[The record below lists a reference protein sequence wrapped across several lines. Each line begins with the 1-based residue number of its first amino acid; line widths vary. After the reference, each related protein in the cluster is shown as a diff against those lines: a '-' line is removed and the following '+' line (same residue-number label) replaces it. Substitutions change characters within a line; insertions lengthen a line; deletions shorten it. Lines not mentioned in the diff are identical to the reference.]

1 LSHSTEGEHYAEM
14 LNAQTTG
21 TRFFV
26 TTLWFSIGLYTIMY
40 TLLYEKELQEK
51 DFVGY
56 NEYLKNKNRMNE
68 MLYNNWKFI
77 HEKSVVKVVTGL
89 SLILMVLLHYQFQQE
104 VFH

>member
-40 TLLYEKELQEK
+40 TLLYEKETTRK
-51 DFVGY
+51 
-56 NEYLKNKNRMNE
+56 
-68 MLYNNWKFI
+68 
-77 HEKSVVKVVTGL
+77 GL
-89 SLILMVLLHYQFQQE
+89 RWL
-104 VFH
+104 